1 MLFWLAEG
9 CSFIFNNSA
18 PHKKCSYRTGCKFYL
33 CAWGGKKGKLN
44 LSMSVLSSNDFHC
57 LLRVIV
63 KALISL
69 WLQCTNFKGAVFFCL
84 NPAPS
89 SSMLFVK
96 TRLFPSLHVRILKI
110 PFSFFLVSTCRQSE
124 KGWANAETEQAKGY
138 QNNQAANICWQLLD
152 NICLPLFEE
161 KACCPC

>member
-1 MLFWLAEG
+1 MCL
-9 CSFIFNNSA
+9 
-18 PHKKCSYRTGCKFYL
+18 
-33 CAWGGKKGKLN
+33 GGKKGKLN

-161 KACCPC
+161 KACCQAMREHIGIWEVIDLVCFIKGAHTMHSFSAHH